1 MSNRQDWIDELATAL
16 GEEPLTPSERKALLG
31 AARDVA
37 HRVERKITPLSTFL
51 LGEATGRAQ
60 ASGTTRD
67 EALRNVLDR
76 LASLVPVE
84 AGEER
89 EGAQEP

>member
-1 MSNRQDWIDELATAL
+1 MSNRQDWIDELATTL
-16 GEEPLTPSERKALLG
+16 GEEPLTPSERNALLG

-60 ASGTTRD
+60 ASGATRD
-67 EALRNVLDR
+67 EALRSVLDR

-84 AGEER
+84 VGEER
-89 EGAQEP
+89 EGAPEP